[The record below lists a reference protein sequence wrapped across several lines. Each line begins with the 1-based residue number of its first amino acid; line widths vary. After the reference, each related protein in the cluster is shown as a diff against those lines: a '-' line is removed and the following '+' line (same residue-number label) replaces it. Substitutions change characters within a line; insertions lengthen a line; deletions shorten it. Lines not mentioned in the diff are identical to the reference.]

1 MRGNIAADQMLSSEG
16 GAFQKPWDSRSSK
29 EGERKSRPHHILAL
43 RPPAASLGLLLQL
56 RTEAKR
62 PACRDAVT
70 IRQ

>member
-43 RPPAASLGLLLQL
+43 RPPAASLGLLL
-56 RTEAKR
+56 
-62 PACRDAVT
+62 
-70 IRQ
+70 